1 MTEDLKKKEN
11 VEKAEVVNA
20 EAMPEPQV
28 ANDEVMGAPDEAMPE
43 PQTKEYVKYI
53 RVKPKFKEML
63 ENTIGTLGYNQNI
76 GTPDTQIQVNKLFKI
91 IEDFGDK
98 MPINDMNQFIVLMS
112 LAPWKIIHEFMAM
125 IEKPELQAELWEIY
139 EA

>member
-1 MTEDLKKKEN
+1 MAEDLKKNEM
-11 VEKAEVVNA
+11 EEVQKT
-20 EAMPEPQV
+20 EAVDMPEPQV
-28 ANDEVMGAPDEAMPE
+28 TNSEEAPDTMPE

>member
-11 VEKAEVVNA
+11 VEEAQVVNA

-28 ANDEVMGAPDEAMPE
+28 TNDEVMGVPDEAMPE

>member
-1 MTEDLKKKEN
+1 MAEELKKEEMLQPEEEKQVMDPV
-11 VEKAEVVNA
+11 VEASE
-20 EAMPEPQV
+20 EE
-28 ANDEVMGAPDEAMPE
+28 EAMPE

-53 RVKPKFKEML
+53 RVLPKFKEMM

-91 IEDFGDK
+91 IEDYGDK

-112 LAPWKIIHEFMAM
+112 LAPWRVIHEFMSM
-125 IEKPELQAELWEIY
+125 IEKPESQAELWEIY

>member
-11 VEKAEVVNA
+11 VEEAQVVNA

-28 ANDEVMGAPDEAMPE
+28 TNDEVMGAPDEAMPE

-76 GTPDTQIQVNKLFKI
+76 GTPDTQIHVNKLFKI

>member
-11 VEKAEVVNA
+11 VEEAEVVNA

>member
-1 MTEDLKKKEN
+1 MAEDLKKNATEN
-11 VEKAEVVNA
+11 VEVENVENIATPQPQVTDENT
-20 EAMPEPQV
+20 EAM
-28 ANDEVMGAPDEAMPE
+28 GMPE

-91 IEDFGDK
+91 IDDFGDK